1 MNQGI
6 ELSII
11 VPVSERYDEV
21 APLYHAY
28 KSAVAAAEKRYEFI
42 YVLDGEHPGVLK
54 ELQELREEG
63 EPIRIITLAKWFG
76 EATAL
81 TAGFE
86 KSAAGVI
93 LTLPAYSQIEAS
105 EIPRLVAALEHHDM
119 VIGRRWPRIDSKFN
133 QAQARIFHWLLN
145 FVTHTPFQDI
155 GCAARIFKRR
165 VIDEV
170 SLYGDQHRFLPLLAQ
185 RQGFRVLELNVAQS
199 RADAA
204 QRVYRP
210 GVYVRRILDLLTTFF
225 LVKFTK
231 KPLRFFGLLGC
242 GAIFLGALFTLYVI
256 VERLF
261 FEVPLGDRPALLL
274 SSLLV
279 VLGIQIF
286 AIGLIGEIII
296 FTHAKDLKEYTI
308 ERIVE

>member
-1 MNQGI
+1 VNQSI
-6 ELSII
+6 ELSVVI
-11 VPVSERYDEV
+11 PVTERYDQV
-21 APLYHAY
+21 QPLYHAY
-28 KSAVAAAEKRYEFI
+28 KSAVEAIGKHHEFI
-42 YVLDGEHPGVLK
+42 YVLDGEHPAVLE
-54 ELQELREEG
+54 ELQKLRAEG
-63 EPIRIITLAKWFG
+63 EPICIITLAKWFG

-86 KSAAGVI
+86 KSAAEVI

-119 VIGRRWPRIDSKFN
+119 VIGRRWPRIDSRFN
-133 QAQARIFHWLLN
+133 QTQAKVFHWLLQL
-145 FVTHTPFQDI
+145 VTHTSFQDI
-155 GCAARIFKRR
+155 GCAVRVFKRH
-165 VIDEV
+165 VIEEV

-185 RQGFRVLELNVAQS
+185 RQGFRVLELNIAQS
-199 RADAA
+199 SADAA

-225 LVKFTK
+225 LIKFTK

-242 GAIFLGALFTLYVI
+242 GAIFLGAVFTLYVI

-261 FEVPLGDRPALLL
+261 FGVPLAERPALFL

>member
-1 MNQGI
+1 MNQAI
-6 ELSII
+6 ELSVI
-11 VPVSERYDEV
+11 VPVTERYDEV
-21 APLYHAY
+21 EPLYQSY
-28 KSAVAAAEKRYEFI
+28 KSGITATGKRHEFI
-42 YVLDGEHPGVLK
+42 YVLDGEHPDVLST
-54 ELQELREEG
+54 LQKLREVG

-81 TAGFE
+81 TAAFE
-86 KSAAGVI
+86 KALGNVI
-93 LTLPAYSQIEAS
+93 LTLPAYSQVEAS
-105 EIPRLVAALEHHDM
+105 EISRFVAALDHYDM
-119 VIGRRWPRIDSKFN
+119 VIGRRWPRIDPRFN
-133 QAQARIFHWLLN
+133 QAQARVFHWLLKL
-145 FVTHTPFQDI
+145 VTHASFQDI
-155 GCAARIFKRR
+155 GCAVRVFKRR
-165 VIDEV
+165 VVDEV

-204 QRVYRP
+204 PRIYGP
-210 GVYVRRILDLLTTFF
+210 GVYIRRILDLLTTFF

-242 GAIFLGALFTLYVI
+242 GAIFLGGIFTLYVI
-256 VERLF
+256 IERLF
-261 FEVPLGDRPALLL
+261 FGVPLADRPALLL
-274 SSLLV
+274 GSLLV

-286 AIGLIGEIII
+286 AIGLIGEIVI

>member
-6 ELSII
+6 ELSVI
-11 VPVSERYDEV
+11 VPVTERYDEV
-21 APLYHAY
+21 QPLYYAY
-28 KSAVAAAEKRYEFI
+28 KRTLAAIGKRHEFI
-42 YVLDGEHPGVLK
+42 YVLDGEHPAVLK
-54 ELQELREEG
+54 ELQKLRGAG

-86 KSAAGVI
+86 KSTAEVI
-93 LTLPAYSQIEAS
+93 LTLPAYSQVEAS

-119 VIGRRWPRIDSKFN
+119 VIGRRWPRIDSRFN
-133 QAQARIFHWLLN
+133 QTQARIFHWLLKL
-145 FVTHTPFQDI
+145 VTHTSFQDI
-155 GCAARIFKRR
+155 GCAVRVFNRR

-185 RQGFRVLELNVAQS
+185 RQGFKVLELNVAQS

-204 QRVYRP
+204 QRIYRP

-231 KPLRFFGLLGC
+231 KPLRFFGLLGS
-242 GAIFLGALFTLYVI
+242 GAIFLGGIFTLYVV

-261 FEVPLGDRPALLL
+261 FGVPLADRPALLL